1 MRRLVLF
8 CEGQGDELGVWQL
21 TKRVLAPSDPWRWL
35 VLDDA
40 PFRTGDVSSLFKS
53 DFSKWLKLLTAARK
67 RPEFAGVVAVFD
79 GDMDRVNKQPFCPKL
94 HACQLAAAAQSVG
107 AGSTFSLAVIFARQE
122 FESWLIAGVESLA
135 GQRLPPNSRPGVLSG
150 TVAPSGDLELHPRGA
165 KEWLSKAMEEGYLPT
180 RDQGV
185 LAKLVALDPIRNRN
199 LRSFSR
205 FESAI
210 VQIASAIQH
219 NKHIATPS

>member
-1 MRRLVLF
+1 MKRLVLF

-21 TKRVLAPSDPWRWL
+21 TKRVLAASDPWRWL
-35 VLDDA
+35 LLDDA

-53 DFSKWLKLLTAARK
+53 DFSKWLRLLAAARK

-94 HACQLAAAAQSVG
+94 HAFQLAAAAQRAG
-107 AGSTFSLAVIFARQE
+107 AGSTFSLAVVFARQE

-135 GQRLPPNSRPGVLSG
+135 GQRLPPNNRPGVSVG
-150 TVAPSGDLELHPRGA
+150 TVPPSGDLELHPRGA

-180 RDQGV
+180 RDQAV
-185 LAKLVALDPIRNRN
+185 LAKLVALEPVRNRN
-199 LRSFSR
+199 LRSFLR

-210 VQIASAIQH
+210 AETVSAIQSD
-219 NKHIATPS
+219 KHIATPA